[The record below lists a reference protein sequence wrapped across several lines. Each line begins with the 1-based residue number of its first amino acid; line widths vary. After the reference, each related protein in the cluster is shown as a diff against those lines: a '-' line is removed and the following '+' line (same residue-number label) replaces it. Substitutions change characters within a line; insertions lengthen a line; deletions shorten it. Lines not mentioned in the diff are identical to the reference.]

1 MRAVAGPGRWAW
13 VLSGLVTAAVL
24 VVPGAR
30 LITLRDGLTN
40 ASAEPQ
46 AVTTRTVTVPQP
58 VTSLIVQSGGGQVQV
73 TAGHVSR
80 VQVTETIMYDHQGDG
95 PPAVAQSVSGG
106 RLSLSDPACVNSDC
120 SVDFSLTVPFGVTV
134 SVATQ
139 GGPAAVSGVA
149 GANLDTGGGPARV
162 SLIGGPLTV
171 STGGGPLVLRGVT
184 GPLRADTG
192 GGTLLAQDV
201 AAATAT
207 VTTGGGP
214 AMVTF
219 AAAPES
225 VSVSTDGGPAILA
238 VPGGPYAVAAD
249 SDGGPQS
256 VAIATDPDARPTLA
270 ITSGGR
276 PLRIEPAA
284 GPGNRGSLPAPRSS
298 GIT

>member
-1 MRAVAGPGRWAW
+1 MRAVAGPGRWVW

-30 LITLRDGLTN
+30 LITLHYGPGN

-46 AVTTRTVTVPQP
+46 AVTTRAATVPQP
-58 VTSLIVQSGGGQVQV
+58 VTSLTVQSDGGQVQV
-73 TAGHVSR
+73 TAGQVSR
-80 VQVTETIMYDHQGDG
+80 VQVTETITSDHQGDA
-95 PPAVAQSVSGG
+95 PPAVEQSVSGG
-106 RLSLSDPACVNSDC
+106 RLSLPDPCANVNC
-120 SVDFSLTVPFGVTV
+120 SANFSLTVPFGVTV

-149 GANLDTGGGPARV
+149 GANLDTGGGPA
-162 SLIGGPLTV
+162 SATLIGGPL
-171 STGGGPLVLRGVT
+171 
-184 GPLRADTG
+184 
-192 GGTLLAQDV
+192 
-201 AAATAT
+201 T

-219 AAAPES
+219 AAAPRS
-225 VSVSTDGGPAILA
+225 VSVSTDGGAAVVA

-256 VAIATDPDARPTLA
+256 VAIATDPAAHVSITV
-270 ITSGGR
+270 TSGGG

-284 GPGNRGSLPAPRSS
+284 GPPA
-298 GIT
+298 

>member
-1 MRAVAGPGRWAW
+1 MRAVTRTGRWVW

-24 VVPGAR
+24 VAPGAR
-30 LITLRDGLTN
+30 LITLGLGPAN

-58 VTSLIVQSGGGQVQV
+58 VTSLTVQSDGGQVQV
-73 TAGHVSR
+73 TAGHVRR
-80 VQVTETIMYDHQGDG
+80 VQFAETIMYEQQGEG

-106 RLSLSDPACVNSDC
+106 RLSLSDQACAYSDC
-120 SVDFSLTVPFGVTV
+120 SVDFSVIVPFGVTV

-149 GANLDTGGGPARV
+149 GVNLDTGGGPARV

-171 STGGGPLVLRGVT
+171 STEGGPLVLRGVT

-192 GGTLLAQDV
+192 GGDLTAQDV

-207 VTTGGGP
+207 ITTGGGL

-219 AAAPES
+219 AKAPES
-225 VSVSTDGGPAILA
+225 VSVSTDGGTAILA

-249 SDGGPQS
+249 SDGGSQS
-256 VAIATDPDARPTLA
+256 MAIATDPGARSTL
-270 ITSGGR
+270 TVTTGGG
-276 PLRIEPAA
+276 PLRIEPA
-284 GPGNRGSLPAPRSS
+284 PGRG
-298 GIT
+298 

>member
-1 MRAVAGPGRWAW
+1 MRAVTRSGRWVW

-30 LITLRDGLTN
+30 LITLHYGPVS

-46 AVTTRTVTVPQP
+46 AVTTRTATVPQP
-58 VTSLIVQSGGGQVQV
+58 VTSLTVQSDGGQVQV
-73 TAGHVSR
+73 TAGQVSR
-80 VQVTETIMYDHQGDG
+80 VQVTETVMSDRQGDA

-106 RLSLSDPACVNSDC
+106 RLSLPDPCANLNC
-120 SVDFSLTVPFGVTV
+120 SVNFSLTVPFGVTV
-134 SVATQ
+134 SVATR

-171 STGGGPLVLRGVT
+171 STEGGPLVLRGVT

-207 VTTGGGP
+207 ITTSGGS

-219 AAAPES
+219 AAAPDS
-225 VSVSTDGGPAILA
+225 VSVSTDGGPVVLA

-249 SDGGPQS
+249 SGGGPQS
-256 VAIATDPDARPTLA
+256 VAIATNPNARPTLA
-270 ITSGGR
+270 VTSGGGQ
-276 PLRIEPAA
+276 LRIEPAV
-284 GPGNRGSLPAPRSS
+284 RPR
-298 GIT
+298 

>member
-1 MRAVAGPGRWAW
+1 MRAVAGPGRWVW
-13 VLSGLVTAAVL
+13 VLSGLVTAAIL

-30 LITLRDGLTN
+30 LIDLGYGQGN
-40 ASAEPQ
+40 VSAEPQ
-46 AVTTRTVTVPQP
+46 AVTTRTMTVPQP
-58 VTSLIVQSGGGQVQV
+58 VTGLTVQSNGGQVQV
-73 TAGHVSR
+73 RAGQVSR
-80 VQVTETIMYDHQGDG
+80 VQVTETIMYDQGGG
-95 PPAVAQSVSGG
+95 PRAVAQSVSGG
-106 RLSLSDPACVNSDC
+106 RLSLSDSACANVDC
-120 SVDFSLTVPFGVTV
+120 SVNFSLTVPFGVTV
-134 SVATQ
+134 SVATW

-171 STGGGPLVLRGVT
+171 STDGGPLVLRGVT

-225 VSVSTDGGPAILA
+225 VSVSTDGGPVILA

-249 SDGGPQS
+249 SDGGPQA
-256 VAIATDPDARPTLA
+256 VAIATDPGARPTLVVS
-270 ITSGGR
+270 SGGG
-276 PLRIEPAA
+276 PLRIESAT
-284 GPGNRGSLPAPRSS
+284 GS
-298 GIT
+298 G

>member
-1 MRAVAGPGRWAW
+1 MRAVAGPGRWVW
-13 VLSGLVTAAVL
+13 GLSGLVTAAAL
-24 VVPGAR
+24 AVPGAR
-30 LITLRDGLTN
+30 LITLGDGPVN

-46 AVTTRTVTVPQP
+46 TVMTRTVTVPQP
-58 VTSLIVQSGGGQVQV
+58 VTSLTVQSDGGQVQV
-73 TAGHVSR
+73 PAGPVSR
-80 VQVTETIMYDHQGDG
+80 VQVTETIMYDQKNGG
-95 PPAVAQSVSGG
+95 VPAVAQSVSGG
-106 RLSLSDPACVNSDC
+106 RLSLSDPACAYSDC
-120 SVDFSLTVPFGVTV
+120 SVNFSVTVPFGVTV

-149 GANLDTGGGPARV
+149 GANLDTGGGPARA

-171 STGGGPLVLRGVT
+171 STEGGPLVLLGVT

-201 AAATAT
+201 TATTAT

-219 AAAPES
+219 AKAPAS

-256 VAIATDPDARPTLA
+256 VAIAANPDARAALTV
-270 ITSGGR
+270 TTGGG
-276 PLRIEPAA
+276 PLRIEPD
-284 GPGNRGSLPAPRSS
+284 PGTRGS
-298 GIT
+298 G

>member
-1 MRAVAGPGRWAW
+1 MRAVAGPGRWVW

-24 VVPGAR
+24 VLPGAR
-30 LITLRDGLTN
+30 LITLGDRLN
-40 ASAEPQ
+40 NVSAEPQ
-46 AVTTRTVTVPQP
+46 VVTTRTVTVPQP
-58 VTSLIVQSGGGQVQV
+58 VTSLIVQSDGGQVQV
-73 TAGHVSR
+73 SAGQVSR
-80 VQVTETIMYDHQGDG
+80 VQVTETIMYDQQGDG

-106 RLSLSDPACVNSDC
+106 HLSLSDPACANTDCGVN
-120 SVDFSLTVPFGVTV
+120 FSLTVPFGVTV

-139 GGPAAVSGVA
+139 GGPAAISGVA

-171 STGGGPLVLRGVT
+171 STDGGPLVLRGVT

-192 GGTLLAQDV
+192 GGTLVAQDV
-201 AAATAT
+201 ASATAT
-207 VTTGGGP
+207 VTTSGGP

-219 AAAPES
+219 AAAPDS

-256 VAIATDPDARPTLA
+256 VAIATNPDARPTLA
-270 ITSGGR
+270 VTSGGG
-276 PLRIEPAA
+276 PLRIEPVT
-284 GPGNRGSLPAPRSS
+284 GPR
-298 GIT
+298 

>member
-1 MRAVAGPGRWAW
+1 M
-13 VLSGLVTAAVL
+13 
-24 VVPGAR
+24 
-30 LITLRDGLTN
+30 
-40 ASAEPQ
+40 
-46 AVTTRTVTVPQP
+46 VPQP
-58 VTSLIVQSGGGQVQV
+58 VTSLTVQSDGGQVQV
-73 TAGHVSR
+73 AAGQVSR
-80 VQVTETIMYDHQGDG
+80 VQITETIMYDHQGDG
-95 PPAVAQSVSGG
+95 LTVVAQSVSGG
-106 RLSLSDPACVNSDC
+106 RLSLSDPACANSDC
-120 SVDFSLTVPFGVTV
+120 SVNFSLTVPFGVTV

-171 STGGGPLVLRGVT
+171 STEGGPLVLRGVT
-184 GPLRADTG
+184 GPLRADIG

-207 VTTGGGP
+207 VTTGGGS

-225 VSVSTDGGPAILA
+225 VSVSTDGGAAILA

-256 VAIATDPDARPTLA
+256 VAIATDPDARAALA
-270 ITSGGR
+270 VTSGGG
-276 PLRIEPAA
+276 PLRIEPTAD
-284 GPGNRGSLPAPRSS
+284 RGA
-298 GIT
+298 

>member
-1 MRAVAGPGRWAW
+1 MRAVAGRGRWVWA
-13 VLSGLVTAAVL
+13 VSGLVTAAVL
-24 VVPGAR
+24 AVPGAR
-30 LITLRDGLTN
+30 LIDLGDGPAN

-58 VTSLIVQSGGGQVQV
+58 VTSLIVQSDGGQVQV
-73 TAGHVSR
+73 TAGQVSR
-80 VQVTETIMYDHQGDG
+80 VQVIETIIYDHNGGG
-95 PPAVAQSVSGG
+95 PPAVSQSVSGG
-106 RLSLSDPACVNSDC
+106 RLSLSDPACANIDCGVN
-120 SVDFSLTVPFGVTV
+120 FSLTVPFGVTV

-149 GANLDTGGGPARV
+149 GANLDTGGGPARATLV
-162 SLIGGPLTV
+162 GGPLTV
-171 STGGGPLVLRGVT
+171 STEGGPVTLRGVT

-192 GGTLLAQDV
+192 GGPLLAQDV

-207 VTTGGGP
+207 ITTSGGP

-219 AAAPES
+219 ATAPDS
-225 VSVSTDGGPAILA
+225 VSVSTGGGPVVLA

-256 VAIATDPDARPTLA
+256 VAIATNPNARPTLA
-270 ITSGGR
+270 VTSGGG

-284 GPGNRGSLPAPRSS
+284 GAR
-298 GIT
+298 